1 MRKRILA
8 VVLAVG
14 ALGALPATVAQAR
27 TKKAPPRACVERT
40 VGKLHIQIGLC
51 P

>member
-8 VVLAVG
+8 VSLAVG
-14 ALGALPATVAQAR
+14 ALGVLPATAAQAK